1 MKKDL
6 DQQLNIIMNK
16 QFSNQPLVS
25 IIMNCYNGEDYLC
38 ESIESVLSQ
47 TYKKWELIFWDNKSE
62 DKSAEIFKSYRDKR
76 FKYYYAPQHTLLYE
90 ARNQAIEKSSGE
102 FIAFL
107 DTDDFWVKD
116 KLELQIPFFKDL
128 EVGVVYGNLFI
139 VNEKLNNKKI
149 FFKKKKPKGFILDDL
164 LKDYCTSLV
173 TLVIRKSFLKDYQPA
188 FDRSFHIIGDFDL
201 MIRMS
206 SKYKFECVDKPIA
219 SWRSHWKNES
229 LLKKK
234 TQIKELKIW
243 YKKMQNYPIIFNNKN
258 FSHINNIINNLET
271 VSLILDNDR
280 EGAKLQIRKMP
291 YSLKKIK
298 FLIALFLPKNFVK
311 RFIQF

>member
-1 MKKDL
+1 
-6 DQQLNIIMNK
+6 MNK

-25 IIMNCYNGEDYLC
+25 IIMNCYNGEAYLC

-47 TYKKWELIFWDNKSE
+47 TYKNWELIFWDNKSE
-62 DKSAEIFKSYRDKR
+62 DKSAEIFKSYKDKR
-76 FKYYYAPQHTLLYE
+76 FKYYYASQHTPLYD

-102 FIAFL
+102 FVAFL
-107 DTDDFWVKD
+107 DTDDFWAQD

-139 VNEKLNNKKI
+139 VNEKLNTKKI
-149 FFKKKKPKGFILDDL
+149 FLKGKKPRGFILNDL
-164 LKDYCTSLV
+164 LKDYCTGLV
-173 TLVIRKSFLKDYQPA
+173 TLVIRKSFLDNNQPA
-188 FDRSFHIIGDFDL
+188 FDGSFDIMGDFDL

-219 SWRSHWKNES
+219 SWRSHWKNAS

-243 YKKMQNYPIIFNNKN
+243 SKKMEDYPIIFNNKN
-258 FSHINNIINNLET
+258 FSRINNIIDNLET

-280 EGAKLQIRKMP
+280 EKARLQIKKMP

-298 FLIALFLPKNFVK
+298 FLITLFLPKNFLNK
-311 RFIQF
+311 FIRF

>member
-1 MKKDL
+1 
-6 DQQLNIIMNK
+6 MNK
-16 QFSNQPLVS
+16 EFSNQPLVS
-25 IIMNCYNGEDYLC
+25 IIMNCYNGEAYLC

-47 TYKKWELIFWDNKSE
+47 TYKNWELIFWDNKSE
-62 DKSAEIFKSYRDKR
+62 DKSAEIFKSYKDKR

-107 DTDDFWVKD
+107 DTDDFWAKD

-139 VNEKLNNKKI
+139 VNEKLNTKKI
-149 FFKKKKPKGFILDDL
+149 FLKGKKPRGFILIDL
-164 LKDYCTSLV
+164 LKYYCTGLV
-173 TLVIRKSFLKDYQPA
+173 TLVIRKSFLDNNQPA
-188 FDRSFHIIGDFDL
+188 FDGSFDIMGDFDL

-280 EGAKLQIRKMP
+280 KKARLQIKKMP

-298 FLIALFLPKNFVK
+298 FLIALFLPKIFVK
-311 RFIQF
+311 RFIRF

>member
-1 MKKDL
+1 
-6 DQQLNIIMNK
+6 MNK
-16 QFSNQPLVS
+16 EFSNQPLVS
-25 IIMNCYNGEDYLC
+25 IIMNCYNGEAYLC

-47 TYKKWELIFWDNKSE
+47 TYKNWELIFWDNKSV
-62 DKSAEIFKSYRDKR
+62 DKSAEIFKSYKDKR

-149 FFKKKKPKGFILDDL
+149 FLKKKKPKGFILDDL

-173 TLVIRKSFLKDYQPA
+173 TLVIRKSFLKDYQSV

-280 EGAKLQIRKMP
+280 KKARLQIKKMP

-311 RFIQF
+311 RFIRF

>member
-1 MKKDL
+1 
-6 DQQLNIIMNK
+6 
-16 QFSNQPLVS
+16 
-25 IIMNCYNGEDYLC
+25 
-38 ESIESVLSQ
+38 
-47 TYKKWELIFWDNKSE
+47 
-62 DKSAEIFKSYRDKR
+62 
-76 FKYYYAPQHTLLYE
+76 
-90 ARNQAIEKSSGE
+90 
-102 FIAFL
+102 
-107 DTDDFWVKD
+107 
-116 KLELQIPFFKDL
+116 
-128 EVGVVYGNLFI
+128 
-139 VNEKLNNKKI
+139 
-149 FFKKKKPKGFILDDL
+149 
-164 LKDYCTSLV
+164 
-173 TLVIRKSFLKDYQPA
+173 
-188 FDRSFHIIGDFDL
+188 

-271 VSLILDNDR
+271 VSLILDSDR
-280 EGAKLQIRKMP
+280 KKARLQIKKMP

>member
-1 MKKDL
+1 
-6 DQQLNIIMNK
+6 
-16 QFSNQPLVS
+16 
-25 IIMNCYNGEDYLC
+25 MNCYNGEDYLC

-107 DTDDFWVKD
+107 DTDDFWAKD
-116 KLELQIPFFKDL
+116 KLELQMPFFKDL
-128 EVGVVYGNLFI
+128 EVGVVYGDLFI
-139 VNEKLNNKKI
+139 VNEKLNKKKI
-149 FFKKKKPKGFILDDL
+149 FLKKKKPKGFILDDL

-173 TLVIRKSFLKDYQPA
+173 TLVIRKSFLKDYQSV

-271 VSLILDNDR
+271 VSLILDSDR
-280 EGAKLQIRKMP
+280 KKARLQIKKMP

-311 RFIQF
+311 RFIRF

>member
-1 MKKDL
+1 
-6 DQQLNIIMNK
+6 MNK

-25 IIMNCYNGEDYLC
+25 IIMNCYNGEAYLC

-47 TYKKWELIFWDNKSE
+47 TYKNWELIFWDNKSE

-107 DTDDFWVKD
+107 DTDDFWAKD
-116 KLELQIPFFKDL
+116 KLELQIPFFKEL
-128 EVGVVYGNLFI
+128 EVGVVYGNVFI
-139 VNEKLNNKKI
+139 VNEKLNTRKI
-149 FFKKKKPKGFILDDL
+149 FLKKRINTRGYILDDL

-173 TLVIRKSFLKDYQPA
+173 TLVIRKSFLKDYQSV

-271 VSLILDNDR
+271 VSLILDSDR
-280 EGAKLQIRKMP
+280 KKARLQIKKMP

-311 RFIQF
+311 RFI